1 MTPRGGHRQF
11 IAFVVAGGIAA
22 AVNIGSRIVFSLVMR
37 YEIAILVA
45 YLCGMTVAYLL
56 NKTFVFAAS
65 GRGIASEYVRFTLV
79 NLLAVAQVWIVS
91 VGLARLIFP
100 AVGFAWHG
108 ETVAHVIGVLVP
120 VVTSYL
126 GHKHFSF
133 AAPADE
139 ALQRKPKG

>member
-1 MTPRGGHRQF
+1 MPRGGHRQF

-22 AVNIGSRIVFSLVMR
+22 AANIGSRIVFSPVMG
-37 YEIAILVA
+37 YEIAILLA

-65 GRGIASEYVRFTLV
+65 GRGIASEYVRF
-79 NLLAVAQVWIVS
+79 S

-108 ETVAHVIGVLVP
+108 ETAAHVIGVLVP

>member
-1 MTPRGGHRQF
+1 MARESRRQF
-11 IAFVVAGGIAA
+11 IAFLAAGGFAA
-22 AVNIGSRIVFSLVMR
+22 LINIGSRILLSMIMR

-45 YLCGMTVAYLL
+45 YLCGMTVAYIL
-56 NKTFVFAAS
+56 NRTFVFAAS
-65 GRGIASEYVRFTLV
+65 GRGVGSEYTRFALV

-108 ETVAHVIGVLVP
+108 DTVAHVVGVLVP
-120 VVTSYL
+120 AVTSYL

-133 AAPADE
+133 AAP
-139 ALQRKPKG
+139 R

>member
-1 MTPRGGHRQF
+1 MTRTDHRQF
-11 IAFVVAGGIAA
+11 IAFVAAGGIAA
-22 AVNIGSRIVFSLVMR
+22 AVNIGSRIIFSLVLR

-45 YLCGMTVAYLL
+45 YLCGMTVAYSL
-56 NKTFVFAAS
+56 NRMFVFEAS
-65 GRGIASEYVRFTLV
+65 GRGMPSEYVRFALV
-79 NLLAVAQVWIVS
+79 NLLAAAQVWIVS

-100 AVGFAWHG
+100 AVGFAWHA

-133 AAPADE
+133 AAQSDE
-139 ALQRKPKG
+139 AG